1 MEGQPLNDAGRE
13 FDVIVYGATGF
24 TGRLVAEYFCQHYVT
39 ENGEFLVRFALA
51 GRSMKKLEE
60 SRQTACTRA
69 RREAYTEKIP
79 LIAADSSDEASLAEM
94 CRRAKVIITTV
105 GPYLKYGEPLVKAC
119 VDSRTHYCDLVG
131 EAPFVALTSQKY
143 GRLAAERGVKV
154 VHCCGFDSVPSDLS
168 CLLLQDAAL
177 KAANAPCELVST
189 AVTQLHGGFSG
200 GTVASLLNLAGSKD
214 TFDPYYLC
222 KHALPEFVS
231 FTPSS
236 KAYSP
241 VRFMTHDKDFGYG
254 AFFIMA
260 PLNEQVVRW
269 SNALMGFKYGK
280 DFVYREL
287 MSVNKGGFF
296 SALTTSLLVYAGMLC
311 IKFSPIRSLLF
322 ALRLLPQP
330 GEGPSQKVLDSGFF
344 EMRAVGRTRAK
355 SGQTFRVSVT
365 VGSKLGDP
373 GYRETAKMIAETGLC
388 MALNMDKCTKLCGV
402 GSPSA
407 SVGTVLRDRLEKKG
421 FYFQV
426 DTHEEEVVN
435 NDGRDI

>member
-1 MEGQPLNDAGRE
+1 
-13 FDVIVYGATGF
+13 
-24 TGRLVAEYFCQHYVT
+24 
-39 ENGEFLVRFALA
+39 
-51 GRSMKKLEE
+51 
-60 SRQTACTRA
+60 
-69 RREAYTEKIP
+69 
-79 LIAADSSDEASLAEM
+79 
-94 CRRAKVIITTV
+94 
-105 GPYLKYGEPLVKAC
+105 
-119 VDSRTHYCDLVG
+119 
-131 EAPFVALTSQKY
+131 
-143 GRLAAERGVKV
+143 
-154 VHCCGFDSVPSDLS
+154 
-168 CLLLQDAAL
+168 
-177 KAANAPCELVST
+177 VST
-189 AVTQLHGGFSG
+189 AVTELHGGFSG

-222 KHALPEFVS
+222 KQALPECVS

-296 SALTTSLLVYAGMLC
+296 SALTTSMLVYVGMLC

-344 EMRAVGRTRAK
+344 EMRAVGRTQSK
-355 SGQTFRVSVT
+355 SGQNFRVSVT

-407 SVGTVLRDRLEKKG
+407 SVGSVLKDRLEKKG
-421 FYFQV
+421 FYFEV
-426 DTHEEEVVN
+426 DTHEEEVEN
-435 NDGRDI
+435 NDGRDM